1 MKRKRKMNILLGLKL
16 TSDANMVSDTVSIKN
31 ISYANDMHLLTD
43 FKYKTEIGNVT
54 YHYLPKI
61 ISKIPVIRLLYRI
74 PVMLNICRINK
85 IDLLICFHLTSYG
98 LVGFIVSRLLK
109 IPIIMHFLGKDIDI
123 LCRNKYYGSTLLWL
137 TSKMDKL
144 TVQGQKSKQFLEE
157 RGIENVSI
165 IPTVCNI
172 EKIQKVNV
180 QKEYDLVFVGRLSK
194 EKRPDRF
201 VNIVRLVASK
211 RKSVKAVILGVGP
224 CERELK
230 MQVKAN
236 HLEGYIDFVGWTD
249 KVEEYLNKSKIFMLT
264 SDNDQLPLSLLEA
277 MASELV
283 PVASN
288 VGNVADVVKT
298 KNGYLIDKD
307 DLRGFSN
314 AVIEL
319 LDNETIY
326 YKKAQNSREKIRR
339 EYTISENTR
348 RWTNVIYEMSYG

>member
-1 MKRKRKMNILLGLKL
+1 MNILLGLKL
-16 TSDANMVSDTVSIKN
+16 TSDANMVSDTVSIRN
-31 ISYANDMHLLTD
+31 ISYINDMHLLTD
-43 FKYKTEIGNVT
+43 FRYKTEIGNVT

-61 ISKIPVIRLLYRI
+61 VSKIPIIRLLYRI
-74 PVMLNICRINK
+74 PVMLNICRRNK
-85 IDLLICFHLTSYG
+85 IDLLICFHFSYG
-98 LVGFIVSRLLK
+98 LVGFIVARLLK
-109 IPIIMHFLGKDIDI
+109 IPITMHFLGKDLDI
-123 LCRNKYYGSTLLWL
+123 LCRNKYFGSILLWL
-137 TSKMDKL
+137 ASKMDML

-157 RGIENVSI
+157 KGIKNVST

-172 EKIQKVNV
+172 KKIQKVNV
-180 QKEYDLVFVGRLSK
+180 QKEYDLIFVGRLSK

-201 VNIVRLVASK
+201 VDIVRLVASK
-211 RKSVKAVILGVGP
+211 RKSVKSIILGAGP
-224 CERELK
+224 YERKLK
-230 MQVKAN
+230 SQVKAN
-236 HLEGYIDFVGWTD
+236 RLEEYIDLVGWTD
-249 KVEEYLNKSKIFMLT
+249 NVQEYLNKSKIFVLT

-319 LDNETIY
+319 LNNEDIY
-326 YKKAQNSREKIRR
+326 YKKSQNSREKIIR
-339 EYTISENTR
+339 EYSINENTQ
-348 RWTNVIYEMSYG
+348 RWTNVIYEMLYGQTE